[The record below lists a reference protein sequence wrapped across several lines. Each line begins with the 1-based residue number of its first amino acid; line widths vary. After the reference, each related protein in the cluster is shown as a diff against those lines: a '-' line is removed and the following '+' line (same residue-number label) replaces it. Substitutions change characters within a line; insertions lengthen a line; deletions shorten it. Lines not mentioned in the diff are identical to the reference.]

1 VQLPGSQCQV
11 SRAEWST
18 GKASQGQTQPSIVRI
33 RTQAEHCV
41 QHKASSTPSVLLA
54 SCCGNRCGHTRPQP
68 ALPALARQHGALV
81 GGRVG
86 AVARAVHLPRLDCL
100 GGRAAE
106 QALLALRQPLA
117 GLRARLE
124 AEYLRGA
131 RRAVRRVRCGRP
143 RTGARRGARAAVRA
157 GRAPGSSH
165 TYAQPVRR
173 PGIWRK
179 PAPSCLGQQRAG
191 FQGRLCGR
199 THTRKDLAQQHA

>member
-1 VQLPGSQCQV
+1 MPSQQSGMV
-11 SRAEWST
+11 NRQSKSGPDTAQHRKNTHASRSLRA
-18 GKASQGQTQPSIVRI
+18 AQSQ
-33 RTQAEHCV
+33 
-41 QHKASSTPSVLLA
+41 QHTLSAPRLTLRRPMWAHPTPARATS
-54 SCCGNRCGHTRPQP
+54 
-68 ALPALARQHGALV
+68 LARQHGALV

-86 AVARAVHLPRLDCL
+86 AVARAEHLPRLHRL

>member
-41 QHKASSTPSVLLA
+41 QHKASSTPSVLLDFTA
-54 SCCGNRCGHTRPQP
+54 S
-68 ALPALARQHGALV
+68 A
-81 GGRVG
+81 
-86 AVARAVHLPRLDCL
+86 
-100 GGRAAE
+100 
-106 QALLALRQPLA
+106 A
-117 GLRARLE
+117 GLRNRRFSRCVSRSPGSARGSKPNTCGAHGAPSGACAAAGRVRARAAAFELPCGLGE
-124 AEYLRGA
+124 RRGA
-131 RRAVRRVRCGRP
+131 RRVRQRFSTHAAAELP
-143 RTGARRGARAAVRA
+143 RGAELHSVRM
-157 GRAPGSSH
+157 RSH

-179 PAPSCLGQQRAG
+179 PAPSCLGQQRAA

-199 THTRKDLAQQHA
+199 THTRQDLTQQHA